1 MANGP
6 KQKTHFYASSGG
18 NAGLA
23 CVVAARSLGH
33 KATVVVPHSTKPM
46 MIAKIKAAG
55 ASQVIQHGANFR
67 EADRYLREVILPA
80 DKAGVYVPP
89 FDHPV
94 GFTSIALPSSHD
106 LIFISISGKD
116 TQASSMKSSNK
127 CQAEILRT
135 VHPHHQTQS
144 FAASAAEACLPGS
157 SKV

>member
-6 KQKTHFYASSGG
+6 RQETHFYASSGG

-33 KATVVVPHSTKPM
+33 KATVVVPRSTTPM

-55 ASQVIQHGANFR
+55 ASQVIQHGANFG
-67 EADRYLREVILPA
+67 EADSHLRNVVLPA

-94 GFTSIALPSSHD
+94 G
-106 LIFISISGKD
+106 
-116 TQASSMKSSNK
+116 
-127 CQAEILRT
+127 
-135 VHPHHQTQS
+135 
-144 FAASAAEACLPGS
+144 
-157 SKV
+157 